1 MSSSDHNELKINDQ
15 DSLNEEDIERQT
27 PINQKRLTQRAS
39 RRKVMP
45 IS

>member
-27 PINQKRLTQRAS
+27 PINQKRLT
-39 RRKVMP
+39 
-45 IS
+45 